1 MEKVYFGRYLAD
13 TGDSF
18 FWGGAGR
25 KDNLEM

>member
-18 FWGGAGR
+18 FWGGGR